1 MEWRSSNGGGKAG
14 GVSFKKK
21 KMVASALK
29 AQKETVFNDEAK
41 AFIVSHLNAQNKAAM
56 NAAAATNAAM
66 TVSGTT
72 ANALN
77 AGNSSNAAT
86 ASGAAIASPSAKTK
100 SILKE
105 ILRKAK
111 E

>member
-1 MEWRSSNGGGKAG
+1 
-14 GVSFKKK
+14 
-21 KMVASALK
+21 MVASALK
-29 AQKETVFNDEAK
+29 AQKETIFNDEAK
-41 AFIVSHLNAQNKAAM
+41 AFIVSRLNAQNKAAM
-56 NAAAATNAAM
+56 NAAAATNAA

-72 ANALN
+72 AKASND
-77 AGNSSNAAT
+77 GNSSNADNASGAAT